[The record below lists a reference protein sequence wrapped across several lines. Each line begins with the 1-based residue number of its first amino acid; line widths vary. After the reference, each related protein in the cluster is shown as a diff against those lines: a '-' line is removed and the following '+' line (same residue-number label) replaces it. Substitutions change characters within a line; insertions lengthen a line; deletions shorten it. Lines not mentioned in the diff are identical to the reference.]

1 MPETIRV
8 EVAAAESAFAPLR
21 MVLGGVGARADL
33 SVEELDD
40 LYLAAEQLFRA
51 AIALEGAERY
61 GVEMWLEGGELR
73 LAAGPFT
80 SRALRQRAKPDAPD
94 AACLDLCRVLHATC
108 DDVQVDEA
116 GGAYRIILVKA
127 RGATP

>member
-21 MVLGGVGARADL
+21 MVLGGVGMRADL

-40 LYLAAEQLFRA
+40 LCLAAEQLFRA
-51 AIALEGAERY
+51 AIALESAERY
-61 GVEMWLEGGELR
+61 GVEMWVEGAELR

-80 SRALRQRAKPDAPD
+80 SPVLRQRAKPETPD

-108 DDVQVDEA
+108 DDVQVDEGDA
-116 GGAYRIILVKA
+116 AYRIILVKA
-127 RGATP
+127 RGTTP